1 MSPQAYLY
9 AFYIFVLVGLLIV
22 LYRFLGAPQR
32 RSRADQ
38 DARDQADHA
47 RQERLFKLYQNIED
61 MMDNFEGYLE
71 QSREQMQSDRAQMEE
86 QIAQVR
92 ALCERAEAVGG
103 RLDRAVHRENEQQMP
118 ATVTEGQRRNQVVRT
133 MLDQGMTTE
142 EIARAMDVSINEIKL
157 IAYGLARKTS

>member
-1 MSPQAYLY
+1 MPAE
-9 AFYIFVLVGLLIV
+9 AFLFAFFVAILIGSLIA

-32 RSRADQ
+32 RTRADEA
-38 DARDQADHA
+38 ARDQSDRA

-71 QSREQMQSDRAQMEE
+71 QSREQMQTDRAQMDE

-92 ALCERAEAVGG
+92 ALCERAQAVGE
-103 RLDRAVHRENEQQMP
+103 RLDRAELRETEQQVS
-118 ATVTEGQRRNQVVRT
+118 AAVTEGQRRNEIVRT

-142 EIARAMDVSINEIKL
+142 EVARAMDVSINEVKL